1 MRRLLASP
9 HSRDHESRDQPIA
22 LGSKPAQFHA
32 MKIRDDSGRQG
43 VALALQGGGVHG
55 AYAWGVLDRLLQ
67 DGLEVGRVCGVSSGA
82 LLGVMLVQGLVK
94 NGAAG
99 ARQEMARLW
108 ERVGQAHALSP
119 LQGGPMDRWLSWGSE
134 IGNSLMWQGMET
146 ALRMFSPSQLNPF
159 NHNPLRTV
167 IADLLDHDALC
178 HPTALPLTV
187 AATDV
192 ETGASVQWTNR
203 AITVE
208 VLLASCCLPFV
219 FQAVQI
225 EGRAYWDGGY
235 SGNPPLAPLLR
246 PDPPR
251 ELVLI
256 RAQPSRRPGV
266 PSSPAEILNRVNEI
280 ACHSVLDAELATL
293 PQGTR
298 MRSYDADKVLN
309 ELHLSSK
316 FSNDIG
322 FLTRL
327 FEAGRAA
334 AFSPAMPVGA

>member
-1 MRRLLASP
+1 
-9 HSRDHESRDQPIA
+9 
-22 LGSKPAQFHA
+22 
-32 MKIRDDSGRQG
+32 MKISDDSGRQG

-55 AYAWGVLDRLLQ
+55 AYAWGVLDLLLQ

-159 NHNPLRTV
+159 NHNPLRAV

-178 HPTALPLTV
+178 HPTALFALTV

-192 ETGASVQWTNR
+192 ETGALGAVDQPGHHRGGSSR
-203 AITVE
+203 
-208 VLLASCCLPFV
+208 LLLPALRV
-219 FQAVQI
+219 P
-225 EGRAYWDGGY
+225 GGADRG
-235 SGNPPLAPLLR
+235 SRLL
-246 PDPPR
+246 
-251 ELVLI
+251 
-256 RAQPSRRPGV
+256 GW
-266 PSSPAEILNRVNEI
+266 
-280 ACHSVLDAELATL
+280 
-293 PQGTR
+293 
-298 MRSYDADKVLN
+298 
-309 ELHLSSK
+309 
-316 FSNDIG
+316 
-322 FLTRL
+322 RL
-327 FEAGRAA
+327 FRQPALGAA
-334 AFSPAMPVGA
+334 AAP